1 MVVQAFKMIMRMR
14 SKRIVFFLMLCLMM
28 LGAQAQMLS
37 SPDGAWQLT
46 FSLQRGRPVVSVVHN
61 GQAVVRSR
69 GVGLTLV
76 GESPSLDGDFTE
88 KQAGASA
95 PSSRKG
101 SELSV
106 TLAQRTTAREL
117 TLHFRLTNDGPSLR
131 YEFPRQNTLERF
143 TIRFDGQDLSLRAP
157 ASTPWMQ
164 LTGESRSKAAAKKQ
178 KGVQID
184 RIEPEFWYAGMK
196 QTALQLMVYGA
207 GIGEA
212 GVSLA
217 DYAGV
222 ALKEVVPLESPNYLL
237 VYLEVSPSAQ
247 PGTLQ
252 LTFTRQGKHQKM
264 PYELR
269 RRDKP
274 GTERVGFDASDVLY
288 MLMPDRFASGRNLT
302 EPLPDMKPYTVD
314 RSKPGSRHGGDLLG
328 IRQHLDYLTDLGV
341 TALWLT
347 PVLEN
352 NNRNGSY
359 HGYATTNYYR
369 VDPRFGTN
377 EEYRELVDECH
388 RRGLKLVMDMIFN
401 HSGSEHP
408 WNQDRPSRDWYNVPE
423 DGSYLQTSYRLPPV
437 VDPYASQAD
446 LNETVNGWFV
456 RSMPDLNQ
464 QNPHVLRYLAQNSK
478 WWIEYAGIDGIRMDT
493 YPYADRQAMADWMQE
508 LLEEYPRFN
517 VVGEAWVNEPAFTAA
532 WQQGSPLSRVDSHL
546 PTVMDFSFHERI
558 NRAASEDTDAGSRG
572 LGRLY
577 SNFCYDYLY
586 PDPLHVMAFIEN
598 HDTDRFLRDGQDVPM
613 LKQALTLLL
622 TTRRI
627 PQLYYGTEVL
637 LNGTKERT
645 DGYVR
650 KDFPGG
656 WPGDTLNAFT
666 PEGRTPAQQDV
677 HDWLRT
683 VLRWRRQCPAVTRGG
698 MTHFCPVRGCYVYAR
713 TEGEQTVLV
722 VLNGTDKA
730 QSLPMSRYAEVIGQR
745 QEARDLTSG
754 RTVSLQGE
762 LELQPRESLILEW

>member
-1 MVVQAFKMIMRMR
+1 M
-14 SKRIVFFLMLCLMM
+14 KRLVFSLSLCLMA
-28 LGAQAQMLS
+28 LGVMAQTLN

-46 FSLQRGRPVVSVVHN
+46 FSLQRGRPLVDVTHN
-61 GQAVVRSR
+61 GQSVIASHN
-69 GVGLTLV
+69 VGPTLV
-76 GESPSLDGDFTE
+76 GNGPSLDADFE
-88 KQAGASA
+88 QKQAGASA
-95 PSSRKG
+95 PSQEKG
-101 SELSV
+101 GELSV
-106 TLAQRTTAREL
+106 LLMQRTTAREL
-117 TLHFRLTNDGPSLR
+117 TLHFLLTNDGPSLR
-131 YEFPRQNTLERF
+131 YEFPRQNTLSRF
-143 TIRFDGQDLSLRAP
+143 IIRFDGKELSLKAP
-157 ASTPWMQ
+157 ASTPWMR
-164 LTGESRSKAAAKKQ
+164 LSGETQAQAGSKPKRQ
-178 KGVQID
+178 KGGLQID

-196 QTALQLMVYGA
+196 QTELQLMVYGPA
-207 GIGEA
+207 IGQAEVALGDYA
-212 GVSLA
+212 GVSLR
-217 DYAGV
+217 
-222 ALKEVVPLESPNYLL
+222 EVVRLESENYLL
-237 VYLEVSPSAQ
+237 VYLHVEPAAQ

-252 LTFTRQGKHQKM
+252 LTFARQGKRLVV

-269 RRDKP
+269 RRERA

-302 EPLPDMKPYTVD
+302 EPLPGLKPYSVD
-314 RSKPGSRHGGDLLG
+314 RTKPGARHGGDLLG

-341 TALWLT
+341 TALWFT

-369 VDPRFGTN
+369 VDPRFGSN
-377 EEYRELVDECH
+377 EEYRELVAECH

-408 WNQDRPSRDWYNVPE
+408 WNQDRPSHDWYNVPA

-464 QNPHVLRYLAQNSK
+464 RNPHVLRYLVQNSK

-493 YPYADRQAMADWMQE
+493 YPYADRRAMADWMKE

-532 WQQGSPLSRVDSHL
+532 WQQGSPLSSVDSHL

-713 TEGEQTVLV
+713 REGEQTVLV
-722 VLNGTDKA
+722 ILNGTDKA
-730 QSLPMSRYAEVIGQR
+730 QTLPMSRYAEVIGQR
-745 QEARDLTSG
+745 QEARDLTSR

>member
-1 MVVQAFKMIMRMR
+1 MKAIKVIGKILLWTLAVVVVLLLALPLWI
-14 SKRIVFFLMLCLMM
+14 
-28 LGAQAQMLS
+28 G
-37 SPDGAWQLT
+37 
-46 FSLQRGRPVVSVVHN
+46 PVVK
-61 GQAVVRSR
+61 
-69 GVGLTLV
+69 GVANTVAPRITGTDFHLGEFGLNPYT
-76 GESPSLDGDFTE
+76 G
-88 KQAGASA
+88 
-95 PSSRKG
+95 
-101 SELSV
+101 
-106 TLAQRTTAREL
+106 
-117 TLHFRLTNDGPSLR
+117 TLHVGD
-131 YEFPRQNTLERF
+131 
-143 TIRFDGQDLSLRAP
+143 
-157 ASTPWMQ
+157 MQ
-164 LTGESRSKAAAKKQ
+164 LANPTNFSDKNAVDLKAFDVDFAMTSLLFGKKYRVEFVEVNGVFVHIDVPKADNFLKIAENATGGKKDTQAEAQEVEQPKVEPEAPKADEAAEPEQTEEKPS

-196 QTALQLMVYGA
+196 QAQLQLMVYGP
-207 GIGEA
+207 GIGQAEVALGEYA
-212 GVSLA
+212 GVSLE
-217 DYAGV
+217 
-222 ALKEVVPLESPNYLL
+222 EVVRLESENYLL
-237 VYLEVSPSAQ
+237 VYLRVDPAAQ
-247 PGTLQ
+247 PGTLH
-252 LTFTRQGKHQKM
+252 LTFARQGKRQAI

-269 RRDKP
+269 RRDKA
-274 GTERVGFDASDVLY
+274 GAERVGFDSGDVLY
-288 MLMPDRFASGRNLT
+288 MLMPDRFASGRNQS
-302 EPLPDMKPYTVD
+302 EPLPGLQPYTVD
-314 RSKPGSRHGGDLLG
+314 RTKPGARHGGDLMG

-369 VDPRFGTN
+369 VDPRFGSN
-377 EEYRELVDECH
+377 EEYRELVAECH

-408 WNQDRPSRDWYNVPE
+408 WNRERPSSDWYNVPR

-464 QNPHVLRYLAQNSK
+464 RNPHVLRYLIQNSK

-493 YPYADRQAMADWMQE
+493 YPYADRQAMADWMKE
-508 LLEEYPRFN
+508 LLEEYPHFN

-532 WQQGSPLSRVDSHL
+532 WQQGSPLSPVDSHL

-558 NRAASEDTDAGSRG
+558 NRAAAEDTDAGSRG

-577 SNFCYDYLY
+577 DNFCYDYLY

-598 HDTDRFLRDGQDVPM
+598 HDTDRFLRNGQNVPM

-656 WPGDTLNAFT
+656 WPADTLNAFT
-666 PEGRTPAQQDV
+666 PEGRTPAQQDM
-677 HDWLRT
+677 HQWLRT

-698 MTHFCPVRGCYVYAR
+698 MTHFCPVHGCYVFAR

-722 VLNGTDKA
+722 ILNGTDKP
-730 QSLPMSRYAEVIGQR
+730 QRLPMSRYAEIIGQR
-745 QEARDLTSG
+745 QQATDLTSR
-754 RTVSLQGE
+754 RTVPLQGE
-762 LELQPRESLILEW
+762 LELQPRESLILEL